1 MTPSVSAV
9 SLEPISAS
17 YSDTIFNSTFKS
29 SSFKNNHFD
38 KSTTMKKLLTLSFV
52 LTVIVFSSCRKIE
65 MDGGTTT
72 VVTPPGPVTGQ
83 TITIKG
89 RINKDTVLKAGNNY
103 ILSGIVYM
111 VNNATMRIEPGVTVK
126 SDYQGSNVAALVI
139 TRGAKLVADGTQ
151 ENPIVFTSNSP
162 VPRSGDWGG
171 IVICG
176 KASINTTYSAV
187 IPGVI
192 TGPGTYQ
199 VEGGVDNSFGDGIA
213 GGGTAPDDNDSS
225 GVLRYV
231 RIEYAGYA
239 YQPDKE
245 INSLTMAAVGRKTV
259 IDYVQ
264 VTYAKDDAFEWFGG
278 TVNCAHLIAY
288 KTQDDDL
295 DCDNGFSGKV
305 QFGIILRDSTIADI
319 SRSEAF
325 ECDNDPNGST
335 NAPQTS
341 AIFSNITAIGPR
353 ATLSNAGNSLYLAA
367 AHLRRNTGVSIFNSI
382 FLGWPQGIL
391 IDSRNGRGM
400 ENNIID
406 STTRFKNNTI
416 AGCGPNPSVGGADLT
431 SYAFIAST
439 ANPLAWNRDSVVN
452 RFSNSAF
459 GNVVLANVS
468 DARMIAPF
476 NYAAPDFL
484 PFGGSGGNQPIL
496 TGARFTDPK
505 LSGLRSVPFRG
516 ACDAAGVDANW
527 WKGWTR
533 FINL

>member
-1 MTPSVSAV
+1 
-9 SLEPISAS
+9 
-17 YSDTIFNSTFKS
+17 
-29 SSFKNNHFD
+29 
-38 KSTTMKKLLTLSFV
+38 MKKSLIILTA
-52 LTVIVFSSCRKIE
+52 LTMLAVSSCRKIE
-65 MDGGTTT
+65 MDGGTAT
-72 VVTPPGPVTGQ
+72 VVPTPPNPNPIGQ
-83 TITIKG
+83 TITLKG
-89 RINKDTVLKAGNNY
+89 RISKDTLLKAGNTY
-103 ILSGIVYM
+103 ILSGLVYM
-111 VNNATMRIEPGVTVK
+111 VNNATMKVEPGVNVRG
-126 SDYQGSNVAALVI
+126 DYQGSNVAALII

-176 KASINTTYSAV
+176 KASVNSTFAGS

-192 TGPGTYQ
+192 TGAGTYQ

-213 GGGTAPDDNDSS
+213 GGGSTPNDNDSS

-288 KTQDDDL
+288 KTQDDDF
-295 DCDNGFSGKV
+295 DADNGFSGNV
-305 QFGIILRDSTIADI
+305 QFGIVLRDSTIADI

-335 NAPQTS
+335 NTPQTR
-341 AIFSNITAIGPR
+341 AVFSNITAIGPR
-353 ATLSNAGNSLYLAA
+353 ATLNNVGNSLFLSA
-367 AHLRRNTGVSIFNSI
+367 AHLRRNVGVSIFNSI
-382 FLGWPQGIL
+382 FLGWSQGLL
-391 IDSRNGRGM
+391 IDSRNGRAM

-416 AGCGPNPSVGGADLT
+416 AGCGPASGIDLT
-431 SYAFIAST
+431 SYGFIASS
-439 ANPLAWNRDSVVN
+439 ANALAWNRDSVVN
-452 RFSNSAF
+452 RFSNTAF
-459 GNVVLANVS
+459 GNTVLTNVS

-476 NYAAPDFL
+476 NYTAPDFL
-484 PFGGSGGNQPIL
+484 PFGGSGGYQPIL

-505 LSGLRSVPFRG
+505 LAGMQVVAFRG
-516 ACDAAGVDANW
+516 ACDAAGVAANW
-527 WKGWTR
+527 WRGWTR
-533 FINL
+533 FINQ